1 MRNLKRALSLA
12 LAAIML
18 IGMMVV
24 SASATGLDDFSD
36 KDKVVNK
43 DAVSMLTTLGVIN
56 GKEDGSYFDP
66 TGNVT
71 RAEMAKMI
79 ATVLN
84 QGADVDGLY
93 VGMNTGLTDVK
104 GHWAESYI
112 NYCYSL
118 GIIAGRGN
126 GKFDPAATV
135 TGNEAAKMLLVA
147 AGYDAQL
154 AGLTGADWAIKTA
167 SLASTLGIFDNLSV
181 ATSDPLTRD
190 NAALLIYNALDIEMI
205 QKYENGYAIAFT
217 DHRTILADKYGVIK
231 VQGVVVANEWASLAS
246 DDGDAALKEGK
257 TTIYNAACEP
267 YVQQLCRMLNR
278 MGAKIEGIAS
288 NLLTIEGVD
297 ELHGTEHTILPD
309 MIEVG
314 SFIGMAAMTRSELTI
329 KNVSYENLGI
339 IPDSFRRLGIKM
351 EQRGDDIYVPSQ
363 ETYQIE
369 SFIDGSIMTIAD
381 APWPGLTPDLLS
393 VLLVV
398 ATQAKGS
405 VLIHQKMFESRL
417 FFVDKLIDM
426 GAQIILCDPHRAVVI
441 GHDHG
446 FKLRGGNM
454 TSPDIRA
461 GIALLI
467 AAMSADGISRI
478 HNIEQIDRGYQNIEG
493 RLNALGARITR
504 IE

>member
-1 MRNLKRALSLA
+1 MASFVIEGGHRLSGDIYPQGAKNEVLQIICATLLTAEEVTMHNIPDILDVNNLIQLMRDMGVSVSKKGIDTYSFQAANIDFAYLESDAFLKKCSSLRGSVMLVGPMVARFGKAMISKPGGDKIGRRRLDTHFIGIQNLGADFVYNEERG
-12 LAAIML
+12 IYE
-18 IGMMVV
+18 I
-24 SASATGLDDFSD
+24 SAKQLH
-36 KDKVVNK
+36 
-43 DAVSMLTTLGVIN
+43 
-56 GKEDGSYFDP
+56 GSYMLLDE
-66 TGNVT
+66 
-71 RAEMAKMI
+71 A
-79 ATVLN
+79 
-84 QGADVDGLY
+84 
-93 VGMNTGLTDVK
+93 
-104 GHWAESYI
+104 S
-112 NYCYSL
+112 
-118 GIIAGRGN
+118 
-126 GKFDPAATV
+126 V
-135 TGNEAAKMLLVA
+135 TGTANIVMAAV
-147 AGYDAQL
+147 L
-154 AGLTGADWAIKTA
+154 A
-167 SLASTLGIFDNLSV
+167 
-181 ATSDPLTRD
+181 R
-190 NAALLIYNALDIEMI
+190 
-205 QKYENGYAIAFT
+205 
-217 DHRTILADKYGVIK
+217 
-231 VQGVVVANEWASLAS
+231 
-246 DDGDAALKEGK
+246 GK

>member
-1 MRNLKRALSLA
+1 MASFVIEGGHRLSGDIYPQGAKNEVLQIICATLLTAEEVTVHNIPDILDVNNLIQLMRDMGVSVSKKGIDTYSFQAANIDFAYLESDAFLKKCSSLRGSVMLVGPMVARFGKAMISKPGGEKIGRRRLDTHFIGIQNLGADFVYNEERG
-12 LAAIML
+12 IYE
-18 IGMMVV
+18 I
-24 SASATGLDDFSD
+24 SAKQLH
-36 KDKVVNK
+36 
-43 DAVSMLTTLGVIN
+43 
-56 GKEDGSYFDP
+56 GSYMLLDE
-66 TGNVT
+66 
-71 RAEMAKMI
+71 A
-79 ATVLN
+79 
-84 QGADVDGLY
+84 
-93 VGMNTGLTDVK
+93 
-104 GHWAESYI
+104 S
-112 NYCYSL
+112 
-118 GIIAGRGN
+118 
-126 GKFDPAATV
+126 V
-135 TGNEAAKMLLVA
+135 TGTANIVMAAV
-147 AGYDAQL
+147 L
-154 AGLTGADWAIKTA
+154 AK
-167 SLASTLGIFDNLSV
+167 
-181 ATSDPLTRD
+181 
-190 NAALLIYNALDIEMI
+190 
-205 QKYENGYAIAFT
+205 
-217 DHRTILADKYGVIK
+217 
-231 VQGVVVANEWASLAS
+231 
-246 DDGDAALKEGK
+246 GK

-351 EQRGDDIYVPSQ
+351 EQWEDDIYVPAQ